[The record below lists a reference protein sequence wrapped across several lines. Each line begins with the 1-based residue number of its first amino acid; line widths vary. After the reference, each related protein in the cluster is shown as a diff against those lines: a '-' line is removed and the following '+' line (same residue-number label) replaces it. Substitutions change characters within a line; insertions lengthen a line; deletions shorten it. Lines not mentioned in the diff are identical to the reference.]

1 MDNNMIIVLSAM
13 IVNLVL
19 SLVVPCLFKDFKQ
32 PFVQQ
37 IKQVFNINKQLILT
51 STVIVGI
58 ITYIALQMY
67 PLLETQMSPLFENN
81 LESLFSGNYI
91 MPQFMSRPR
100 MDNNQ
105 FKFLASLN

>member
-19 SLVVPCLFKDFKQ
+19 SLVVPCLVKDFKQ
-32 PFVQQ
+32 PFLEQ
-37 IKQVFNINKQLILT
+37 IKQVFNFNKQLILT
-51 STVIVGI
+51 STIIVGI

-67 PLLETQMSPLFENN
+67 PLLENKLD
-81 LESLFSGNYI
+81 SLFSSNYI
-91 MPQFMSRPR
+91 MPQFMSRHT

-105 FKFLASLN
+105 YNFLASLNQ

>member
-19 SLVVPCLFKDFKQ
+19 SLVVPCLVKDFKQ
-32 PFVQQ
+32 PFLEQ
-37 IKQVFNINKQLILT
+37 IKQIFNFNKQLILT
-51 STVIVGI
+51 STIIVGI

-67 PLLETQMSPLFENN
+67 PLLENKLD
-81 LESLFSGNYI
+81 SLFSSNYI
-91 MPQFMSRPR
+91 MPFMSNHT

-105 FKFLASLN
+105 FRFLASLNQ

>member
-19 SLVVPCLFKDFKQ
+19 SLVVPCLFKDFNQ
-32 PFVQQ
+32 PFLQQ
-37 IKQVFNINKQLILT
+37 IKQMFNINKQLILT

-67 PLLETQMSPLFENN
+67 PLLEDKLD
-81 LESLFSGNYI
+81 SLFSSNYI
-91 MPQFMSRPR
+91 MPEFMSRYK
-100 MDNNQ
+100 MDDNQ
-105 FKFLASLN
+105 FNFLASLNQ